1 LFTSLA
7 PAFVGGTLHHSS
19 PALAGLIV
27 FAVFGAAAAAQTL
40 TRRCVQRGADAGQGD
55 DDPALPDSRAAGS
68 ADDLRWADLADLA
81 LIIAREIQFRGY
93 RDEEAVAL
101 SPSEGV
107 VMRYLQDRPSATP
120 SVIAAATGLQRT
132 NLSTVLRS
140 LEDKGLIE
148 RGASP
153 DDGRGVTVRATAR
166 GRSNYELARRE
177 WGAAVAAAAGGDTKR
192 LEAAL
197 TVLRSVANGLVAAR
211 PAGDGL
217 GRS

>member
-1 LFTSLA
+1 MPPEPPIL
-7 PAFVGGTLHHSS
+7 
-19 PALAGLIV
+19 
-27 FAVFGAAAAAQTL
+27 
-40 TRRCVQRGADAGQGD
+40 GD
-55 DDPALPDSRAAGS
+55 VAHDPALPDSRAAGS

-93 RDEEAVAL
+93 RDKQAVAL

-107 VMRYLQDRPSATP
+107 VMRYLQGRPSATP

-140 LEDKGLIE
+140 LEGKGLIE

-166 GRSNYELARRE
+166 GRSNYELVRRE

-192 LEAAL
+192 LESAL
-197 TVLRSVANGLVAAR
+197 IVLRSVANGLVATR
-211 PAGDGL
+211 PPGNGTLPGL
-217 GRS
+217 GRTP